1 MRIYLILALL
11 LAIIVTIFAVQ
22 NNEPVDVSFL
32 TFELN
37 GSLALV
43 LMITLTLGIIIG
55 ILVSAPASLRRR
67 MEIGGLTQEP
77 ERRSHTLRLS
87 SGQAEPQSH
96 RENLHTSPVS
106 VVGTAPRREK
116 VLFLPVAV
124 PITCPFRRKA
134 HSCGNEPVRGKHFSV
149 FNTSLW

>member
-43 LMITLTLGIIIG
+43 LMITLALGIIIG
-55 ILVSAPASLRRR
+55 ILVSAPSSLRRR
-67 MEIGGLTQEP
+67 MEIGGLKKSARRMEKDLASAREATIVSSAPKAESNVPGDAPEP
-77 ERRSHTLRLS
+77 EVV
-87 SGQAEPQSH
+87 E
-96 RENLHTSPVS
+96 ETS
-106 VVGTAPRREK
+106 E
-116 VLFLPVAV
+116 
-124 PITCPFRRKA
+124 
-134 HSCGNEPVRGKHFSV
+134 E
-149 FNTSLW
+149 

>member
-43 LMITLTLGIIIG
+43 LMITLALGIIIG
-55 ILVSAPASLRRR
+55 ILVSAPSSLRRR
-67 MEIGGLTQEP
+67 MEIGGLKKNA
-77 ERRSHTLRLS
+77 RRMEKDLAS
-87 SGQAEPQSH
+87 A
-96 RENLHTSPVS
+96 REATIVS
-106 VVGTAPRREK
+106 TAPRAESNIPGDAPGEE
-116 VLFLPVAV
+116 VVEGTA
-124 PITCPFRRKA
+124 
-134 HSCGNEPVRGKHFSV
+134 EE
-149 FNTSLW
+149 

>member
-55 ILVSAPASLRRR
+55 LLVSAPASLRRR
-67 MEIGGLTQEP
+67 MEIGGLKKNVRQMEKDLT
-77 ERRSHTLRLS
+77 T
-87 SGQAEPQSH
+87 A
-96 RENLHTSPVS
+96 REATIVS
-106 VVGTAPRREK
+106 TAP
-116 VLFLPVAV
+116 
-124 PITCPFRRKA
+124 KA
-134 HSCGNEPVRGKHFSV
+134 ESHIPGDAPAQEVVEG
-149 FNTSLW
+149 TSEE